1 MRRQYLIKI
10 KNTVINNFKK
20 KMSQI
25 LILSPLSQFEVTS
38 LIGLNAPI
46 FGYLNITLTNLGL
59 YASFILLVVIGLHFY
74 GNNDFN
80 LIPNKWSISLESSY
94 ASLSSMVREQIGN
107 NNEIYLPFIYSLFF
121 FILFG
126 NLISNVPYSF
136 AVTASGVVSLGLSFT
151 IFIGVTILALSIH
164 GIKFFAFFIP
174 AGTPLFLVPL
184 LVIIELISYLAR
196 SVSLGIRLFANI
208 VAGHTLLKIL
218 STYLYKLFSGSLII
232 AVITLIPFA
241 IFLALI
247 GLELAVSL
255 IQAFVFTLLVCSYL
269 KDAIELH

>member
-1 MRRQYLIKI
+1 M
-10 KNTVINNFKK
+10 KNIF
-20 KMSQI
+20 
-25 LILSPLSQFEVTS
+25 ILSPLSQFEVTN
-38 LIGLNAPI
+38 LIGINAPI
-46 FGYLNITLTNLGL
+46 LGYIHISITNLAL
-59 YASFILLVVIGLHFY
+59 YTIFILFIVIGLHYY
-74 GNNDFN
+74 GNNN
-80 LIPNKWSISLESSY
+80 NKLIPNKWSISLESSF
-94 ASLSSMVREQIGN
+94 ASLNTMVREQIGTH
-107 NNEIYLPFIYSLFF
+107 NEIYLPFVYSLFF

-136 AVTASGVVSLGLSFT
+136 AVTASGIVSLGLSLT

-164 GIKFFAFFIP
+164 GIKFFSFFIP
-174 AGTPLFLVPL
+174 TGTPLALVPL
-184 LVIIELISYLAR
+184 LVLIELISYVAR
-196 SVSLGIRLFANI
+196 SVSLGVRLFANI

-255 IQAFVFTLLVCSYL
+255 IQAFVFTILVCSYL
-269 KDAIELH
+269 RDAIELH

>member
-1 MRRQYLIKI
+1 
-10 KNTVINNFKK
+10 
-20 KMSQI
+20 MSQF
-25 LILSPLSQFEVTS
+25 ILSPLSQFEVSS

-46 FGYLNITLTNLGL
+46 LGHLNISITNLAL
-59 YASFILLVVIGLHFY
+59 YSCFILLIALGFHFY
-74 GNNDFN
+74 GNNDSK
-80 LIPNKWSISLESSY
+80 LIPSKWSISLESSF
-94 ASLSSMVREQIGN
+94 ASLSSMVREQVGSQS
-107 NNEIYLPFIYSLFF
+107 EIYLPFIYSLFF

-164 GIKFFAFFIP
+164 GIKFFSFFVP
-174 AGTPLFLVPL
+174 AGTPLALVPL
-184 LVIIELISYLAR
+184 LVLIEVVSYLAR
-196 SVSLGIRLFANI
+196 AVSLGVRLFANI

-218 STYLYKLFSGSLII
+218 STYLYKLFSGSLIV
-232 AVITLIPFA
+232 AVLTLIPFA

-247 GLELAVSL
+247 GLEIAVSL